1 MRNVVHRL
9 VAHSAWAVV
18 CAVAA
23 LACGPLAAAEP
34 LPVALV
40 NLERLLK
47 EYQPLQDQLEP
58 LKGEAKDFDEKVQL
72 RQAELETVV
81 ARLRGTQPGSPD
93 FQRLEQ
99 QAVKLQNEL
108 RQFVETERQA
118 LQKKEADIYLDFYRQ
133 MEAAVGKYAKQHGI
147 RLVLRQQGGS
157 PGEEQPLAEVLK
169 LLNRDVIWHEGLDIT
184 DEVLKSLQSGA
195 EPNER

>member
-1 MRNVVHRL
+1 MRNAAHCLRVRL
-9 VAHSAWAVV
+9 PFALG
-18 CAVAA
+18 CAVAV
-23 LACGPLAAAEP
+23 LSGWPLAAAEP

-118 LQKKEADIYLDFYRQ
+118 LQKKEAGIYLDFYRR
-133 MEAAVGKYAKQHGI
+133 MEAAVGKHAKEHGI
-147 RLVLRQQGGS
+147 RLVLRQQGG
-157 PGEEQPLAEVLK
+157 ELDEDQPLAEVLK
-169 LLNRDVIWHEGLDIT
+169 LLNRDVIYHEGLDIT
-184 DEVLKSLQSGA
+184 DEILKSLRSGVGA
-195 EPNER
+195 SER